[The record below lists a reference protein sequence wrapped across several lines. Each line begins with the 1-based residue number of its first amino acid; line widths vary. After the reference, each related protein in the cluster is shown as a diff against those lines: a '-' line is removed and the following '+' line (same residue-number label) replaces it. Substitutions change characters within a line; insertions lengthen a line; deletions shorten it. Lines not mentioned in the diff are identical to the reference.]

1 MSEVIPGVRR
11 LLAENPGPMTLGGT
25 CTYLLGSER
34 VTIVDPGPA
43 GQPQMDLLERGVAGR
58 PVAGILLTHAHIDHS
73 GAARRAAETFSA
85 PILGSADTLNR
96 LELKGRPVAD
106 EALLRPG
113 DLEGSLVALHT
124 AGHSADHVSY
134 FFERRMAVFTGDLVL
149 GTGSSAILYPDG
161 CVSEYL
167 TSLERLAA
175 LAPEI
180 LLPGHGPPIEDAA
193 ERLREYSEHRLN
205 RERQILAAVRDGAST
220 VAAVRGDVYGVLA
233 PGLDTAAELSICAH
247 LQRLG
252 SRESYSRDE
261 ADRLRTLREECARNW
276 GHQPAIDH

>member
-1 MSEVIPGVRR
+1 
-11 LLAENPGPMTLGGT
+11 MTLGGT
-25 CTYLLGSER
+25 CTYLLGSES

-43 GQPQMDLLERGVAGR
+43 GRRQIDLLERGVAGR
-58 PVAGILLTHAHIDHS
+58 PVAGILLTHAHVDHS
-73 GAARRAAETFSA
+73 GAAQAAAETFSA

-96 LELKGRPVAD
+96 LQIEGRALDD
-106 EALLRPG
+106 EALLSPG
-113 DLEGSLVALHT
+113 DLQGSLVALHT

-134 FFERRMAVFTGDLVL
+134 FFENRMAVFTGDLVL

-175 LAPEI
+175 LEPQI
-180 LLPGHGPPIEDAA
+180 LLPGHGPPVEDAA
-193 ERLREYSEHRLN
+193 ERLREYSEHRLS
-205 RERQILAAVRDGAST
+205 RERQVLAAIRDGAST
-220 VAAVRGDVYGVLA
+220 VAAVRGEVYGELA

-252 SRESYSRDE
+252 SSKPNSRDE
-261 ADRLRTLREECARNW
+261 DDRLRMLREECARNW
-276 GHQPAIDH
+276 GRRPATDH